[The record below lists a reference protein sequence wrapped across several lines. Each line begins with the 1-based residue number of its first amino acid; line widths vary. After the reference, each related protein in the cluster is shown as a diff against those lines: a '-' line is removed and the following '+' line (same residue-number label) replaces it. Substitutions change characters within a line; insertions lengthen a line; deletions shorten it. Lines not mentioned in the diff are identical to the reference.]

1 MNILFVVPYA
11 PNLIRTRPYNL
22 VRTLAKCGHHV
33 TLGTVWNNYQERI
46 SLSKL
51 THDGIQIIAEPLTTA
66 RSLWN
71 CLQVLPQSEPL
82 QSRFAWQPS
91 LAKSLAQELANGHRF
106 DLVHVEH
113 LRGAACGL
121 HLKHAL
127 ALSNGETK
135 IPIVWD
141 SVDCISHLFEQANR
155 FSSGVFGKLITRF
168 DLPRTRRYEPWL
180 VEQFDHTLVTSNKDK
195 HALIKLS
202 KQTHLDERITVLR
215 NGVDLSYWTPIDEPH
230 DSRTIIFSGKMSYH
244 ANVAAALYLVNQ
256 VMPHVWRRIPD
267 ARVQIVGHKPSRAV
281 LNLARQYP
289 DYVQVTG
296 GVPDL
301 RPYLGHATVAVAPII
316 YGAGIQN
323 KVLEAMAMGI
333 PVVAT
338 SIATSAL
345 AGQDQTHF
353 LGADDPAT
361 FADQI
366 TRLLDNPALGTWLGQ
381 NGRRYVEQNHDWEAI
396 VHQLETIYE
405 SVIEQRKVAIK
416 PGLGVKEKYD

>member
-1 MNILFVVPYA
+1 MNILFVVPYT

-33 TLGTVWNNYQERI
+33 TLGTVWSNYQERI

-51 THDGIQIIAEPLTTA
+51 THDGIQIIAEPLTTP

-71 CLQVLPQSEPL
+71 CFQALPQSVPL

-91 LAKSLAQELANGHRF
+91 LAKSLAQELANGHSF

-121 HLKHAL
+121 HLKRAL
-127 ALSNGETK
+127 ALSTRETQ

-141 SVDCISHLFEQANR
+141 SVDCISYLFEQANR
-155 FSSGVFGKLITRF
+155 FSSSIFGKLITRF
-168 DLPRTRRYEPWL
+168 DLPRTRQYEPWL

-195 HALIKLS
+195 QALIKLS
-202 KQTHLDERITVLR
+202 KQARFDERITVLR
-215 NGVDLSYWTPIDEPH
+215 NGVDLAYWTPIDAPR

-256 VMPHVWRRIPD
+256 VMPHVWHKIPN

-281 LNLARQYP
+281 LNLAHQYP

-296 GVPDL
+296 SVPDL
-301 RPYLGHATVAVAPII
+301 RPYFGHAAVAVAPII

-323 KVLEAMAMGI
+323 KVLEAMAMRI

-338 SIATSAL
+338 YIATSAL
-345 AGQDQTHF
+345 AGQAQTHF
-353 LGADDPAT
+353 LSADDPAM
-361 FADQI
+361 FAHQI
-366 TRLLDNPALGTWLGQ
+366 TQLLENPALGKWIGQ
-381 NGRRYVEQNHDWEAI
+381 NGRHYVEQNHNWQTI
-396 VHQLETIYE
+396 VHQLENIYK
-405 SVIEQRKVAIK
+405 SVIEQHQVATE
-416 PGLGVKEKYD
+416 LGVEEKI